1 MAGLRRA
8 WGLLALF
15 RPIEDAQLAVVHPF
29 VIVGRI
35 ELGEAP
41 GLRGEVHLR
50 VGFAYEGKLFAL
62 WHGQSSS
69 GCLASHSSQASRP
82 V

>member
-1 MAGLRRA
+1 MAIFGRT

-29 VIVGRI
+29 VVFGRI

-41 GLRGEVHLR
+41 GLRAEVHLV

-62 WHGQSSS
+62 WHGH
-69 GCLASHSSQASRP
+69 SHFTNW